1 MRGRWVTLR
10 TFGERPIRI
19 WESWFQGDG
28 QLDFHVLAERAGPQ
42 LSAFRVRLPAP
53 NECIDILRR
62 DSALS
67 EDMLILPDEIHRWPK
82 VLHWLGWAGKV
93 MPVDRWGNF
102 NGIEMPFDTWD
113 ESLFGPRPR
122 SFYSQIDNLFLR
134 SAAALEWMIADLAES
149 EFRRSEP
156 LQDTGSRR
164 PKRGRPADTNAK
176 EDRRIADAWDSGQHK
191 TYEDLANILHLSK
204 RDVELAID
212 RDRKRRKNKT
222 RKPRQ

>member
-1 MRGRWVTLR
+1 M
-10 TFGERPIRI
+10 
-19 WESWFQGDG
+19 
-28 QLDFHVLAERAGPQ
+28 DFHALAERAGPQ

-53 NECIDILRR
+53 NECRDILRR

-67 EDMLILPDEIHRWPK
+67 EDMLILPDEHHRWPK

-93 MPVDRWGNF
+93 MPVERWGSF
-102 NGIEMPFDTWD
+102 NGIDIPFDTWD
-113 ESLFGPRPR
+113 ESRFGPRPR
-122 SFYSQIDNLFLR
+122 TFYSHIDSVFLR
-134 SAAALEWMIADLAES
+134 SAAALEWMIAKLAENES
-149 EFRRSEP
+149 QHSAP
-156 LQDTGSRR
+156 IQDTETRR
-164 PKRGRPADTNAK
+164 PKRGRPADTNEK

-191 TYEDLANILHLSK
+191 TYEDLASILHIPK